1 MLALI
6 NYRLR
11 VTLNDSRTLTGQML
25 AFDRHLNLVLADCE
39 EFRFIKQKKKK
50 GPSANSTNAEE
61 SEELE
66 MKRALGLVIL
76 RGETI
81 VSLSVEGP
89 PPAVAD
95 EKGPTIAPGRGA
107 GVPAGRGVGLP
118 PPPGAPP
125 PMMRGQPMSF
135 PRPGGPPPGMA
146 PTWHGHATAT
156 RLILHHENQPSY
168 FLLMKLIVFISASDR
183 DLQVSTHGEAR
194 PSWVIMHHQAS
205 VLPVKVPHLA
215 STVDNLTSSLA
226 FAIMLVVARSFLAEF
241 VF

>member
-66 MKRALGLVIL
+66 MKRPSVWSSYGAKLSSASAL
-76 RGETI
+76 
-81 VSLSVEGP
+81 
-89 PPAVAD
+89 
-95 EKGPTIAPGRGA
+95 KIAPGRGA

-146 PTWHGHATAT
+146 PPGMGMPPPPGFNPRGGPPFMGNNA
-156 RLILHHENQPSY
+156 P
-168 FLLMKLIVFISASDR
+168 
-183 DLQVSTHGEAR
+183 
-194 PSWVIMHHQAS
+194 QAS
-205 VLPVKVPHLA
+205 ALPVKVPHLA
-215 STVDNLTSSLA
+215 STVDNLTSRIP
-226 FAIMLVVARSFLAEF
+226 FAIMLIVARSF
-241 VF
+241 VFFLSCHIVS